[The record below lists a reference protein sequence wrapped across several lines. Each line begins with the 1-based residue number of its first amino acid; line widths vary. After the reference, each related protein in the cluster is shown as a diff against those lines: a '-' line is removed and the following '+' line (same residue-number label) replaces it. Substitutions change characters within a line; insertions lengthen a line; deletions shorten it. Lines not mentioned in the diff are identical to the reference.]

1 MQGGVG
7 GPPIADYGFLSD
19 CRSAALV
26 SRDGSVDWWC
36 PARFDSP
43 SVFGRILDSDAGHWV
58 LRPSGERDGRRIERA
73 YIGDSL
79 VLRTVHQTDGGSVA
93 VTEALATEPGARGH
107 DLGSAS
113 PAVLL
118 RTVEGLSGRVRMS
131 TDFVPRPEYGLLTP
145 FLHSQPD
152 RVVAAAGPVSL
163 TLRAGVPLTCERGRA
178 HADFDV
184 SAGQVVGFDLAYAP
198 SFGGPPA
205 AELDP
210 VAAIAETVE
219 AWQVLQDSHHY
230 DGRYPDLVRR
240 SSVILQGLTYRPSGA
255 VVAAATTSLPEQ
267 LGGDRNYDYRFAWL
281 RDFSYTLHALWVA
294 ACTEETSR
302 HFGWA
307 VRSAGRLGIEPA
319 PIMYG
324 VGSERDL
331 SEHVLDH
338 LGGYAGSRPVRTGND
353 AWRQRQLDVPG
364 EVLEAA
370 YLLRDRLGQFDEE
383 LRQMLVDLAHQTVDI
398 WHRPDAGMWEIRGE
412 QRHYTSSKVGCW
424 VALDR
429 AVRLAPRLGEG
440 ADPRRWAAARD
451 EIHRTVLEQGWNERV
466 EAFTGAFGSDELDAS
481 VLLMPLVNFLPA
493 TDGRMRATIEAIE
506 RELATDGV
514 VRRSANEP
522 AGFVWCSFWLVGCLV
537 LAGDNQRATE
547 LFERTS
553 TKANDLGIFAE
564 QIDLVTGEH
573 LGNTPQALSHIG
585 QIIAAARLTDPT
597 MHF

>member
-1 MQGGVG
+1 MERT
-7 GPPIADYGFLSD
+7 PIAEYGFLSD

-43 SVFGRILDSDAGHWV
+43 SVFGRILDPDAGHWV
-58 LRPSGERDGRRIERA
+58 LRPAGERNGRRIERT
-73 YIGDSL
+73 YLGDTL

-93 VTEALATEPGARGH
+93 VTEALASEPGARGH

-113 PAVLL
+113 PAVLA

-145 FLHSQPD
+145 HLHCQPN

-163 TLRAGVPLTCERGRA
+163 TLRAGVPLTCERGRV
-178 HADFDV
+178 HAEFDV

-210 VAAIAETVE
+210 VAAIAETVH
-219 AWQVLQDSHHY
+219 AWQVLQDGHHY

-294 ACTEETSR
+294 ACTEDTDR
-302 HFGWA
+302 HFAWA
-307 VRSAGRLGIEPA
+307 VRSTGRVGPEPA

-324 VGSERDL
+324 VGGERDL
-331 SEHVLDH
+331 SEHVLDY
-338 LGGYAGSRPVRTGND
+338 LSGYGDSRPVRAGND
-353 AWRQRQLDVPG
+353 AWRQRQMDVPG

-370 YLLRDRLGQFDEE
+370 YVLRDRLGQFDEE
-383 LRQMLVDLAHQTVDI
+383 LRETLVDLADQTVDI
-398 WHRPDAGMWEIRGE
+398 WHRPDAGMWEIRAE
-412 QRHYTSSKVGCW
+412 ERHYTSSKVGCW

-429 AVRLAPRLGEG
+429 AVRLAPWLGER
-440 ADPRRWAAARD
+440 ADPRRWAETRD
-451 EIHRTVLEQGWNERV
+451 EIHRTVLEQSWNERV
-466 EAFTGAFGSDELDAS
+466 GAFTGAFESDELNAS
-481 VLLMPLVNFLPA
+481 VLMMPLVDFLPA
-493 TDGRMRATIEAIE
+493 SDPRMWATIKAIE

-514 VRRSANEP
+514 VRRSATEP
-522 AGFVWCSFWLVGCLV
+522 AGFVWCSFWLVSCLV
-537 LAGDNQRATE
+537 LAGDLQRATE
-547 LFERTS
+547 LFERTNA
-553 TKANDLGIFAE
+553 KANDLGIFAE
-564 QIDLVTGEH
+564 QYDLVTGEH

-585 QIIAAARLTDPT
+585 QILSAARLTNPNLR
-597 MHF
+597 F

>member
-1 MQGGVG
+1 MER
-7 GPPIADYGFLSD
+7 PPIAEYGFLSD

-36 PARFDSP
+36 PERFDSP
-43 SVFGRILDSDAGHWV
+43 SVFGRILDPDAGHWV
-58 LRPSGERDGRRIERA
+58 LRPAGERNGRRTERA
-73 YIGDSL
+73 YVGDTL
-79 VLRTVHQTDGGSVA
+79 VLRTVHQTDSGSVA
-93 VTEALATEPGARGH
+93 VTEALASEPGARGH

-131 TDFVPRPEYGLLTP
+131 TDFAPRPEYGLLTP
-145 FLHSQPD
+145 HLHCQPN

-163 TLRAGVPLTCERGRA
+163 TLRAGVPLTCERGRV
-178 HADFDV
+178 HAEFDV

-210 VAAIAETVE
+210 VAAIAETVQ
-219 AWQVLQDSHHY
+219 AWQVLQDSHRY

-267 LGGDRNYDYRFAWL
+267 LGGDRNYDYRFGWL

-294 ACTEETSR
+294 ACTEDTSR
-302 HFGWA
+302 HFAWA
-307 VRSAGRLGIEPA
+307 VRSAGRLGPEPA

-324 VGSERDL
+324 VGGERDL
-331 SEHVLDH
+331 SEHVLDY
-338 LGGYAGSRPVRTGND
+338 LGGYGDSRPVRAGND
-353 AWRQRQLDVPG
+353 AWRQRQMDVPG

-383 LRQMLVDLAHQTVDI
+383 LRETLVDLADQTVDI
-398 WHRPDAGMWEIRGE
+398 WHRPDAGMWEVRDE
-412 QRHYTSSKVGCW
+412 ERHYTSSKVGCW

-429 AVRLAPRLGEG
+429 AVRLAPWLGDR

-451 EIHRTVLEQGWNERV
+451 EIHRTVLEQSWNERV
-466 EAFTGAFGSDELDAS
+466 GAFTVAFESDELNAS
-481 VLLMPLVNFLPA
+481 VLMMPLVDFLPA
-493 TDGRMRATIEAIE
+493 DDPRMWATIKAIE

-514 VRRSANEP
+514 VRRSATEP
-522 AGFVWCSFWLVGCLV
+522 AGFVWCSFWLVSCLV
-537 LAGDNQRATE
+537 LAGDIQRATD
-547 LFERTS
+547 LFERTN

-564 QIDLVTGEH
+564 QYDLVTGEQ

-585 QIIAAARLTDPT
+585 QILSAARLTDPT
-597 MHF
+597 LRF